1 VSQLCG
7 AGGGRYLPTA
17 VAGSSRDG
25 GTNQGFGTKLVI
37 AAADIAFGAAI
48 QTGFLNR
55 SSRQV
60 NFTGEEEQ
68 LTLLSGLAQFGS
80 ATAAA
85 PVPAAP

>member
-1 VSQLCG
+1 MK
-7 AGGGRYLPTA
+7 
-17 VAGSSRDG
+17 
-25 GTNQGFGTKLVI
+25 NVI

-55 SSRQV
+55 SSKQNDV
-60 NFTGEEEQ
+60 TGEEDQ
-68 LTLLSGLAQFGS
+68 LTLLALRSQFGS